1 VSAHEGYRFGDFELD
16 VSAYQLRRRGRRVPI
31 ERLPMTLLITLVRQ
45 RGRLI
50 PRDELIEALWGS
62 EVFVEVDTGLH
73 AAVRKVRIALRD
85 SAEAPRF
92 VETVPGR
99 GYRFIAHTE
108 EGLPELMGAQ
118 APPPAARPDPP
129 PPEPVPA
136 PAEES
141 PIRASSPLPDS
152 RPPRTHTTP
161 LGIVTMTILGLACVA
176 AVLALVRPSDSTVRL
191 GVLPFENFTAQAA
204 LDVLA
209 EGLALE
215 TASTL
220 GRVGPGMQVV
230 GHTSMQSYRASG
242 KTLREIGRELN
253 TAYLIEGALRA
264 EGEIVRV
271 TVTLIDTKDE
281 TQVWSQTY
289 DRELTSLLRM
299 QREVADTVAQQVR
312 RTLSRH
318 AAGELT
324 ASTGSPAAYDAFLT
338 GLALSA
344 RRTVDANR
352 QSKESFERAVQADPG
367 LTQAWARL
375 VFIDTASLL
384 NADADPAVVAIE
396 TQEYLR
402 RVHEG
407 GGNHLDVRFAAA
419 YRDWLVTWDWPR
431 AEAGLR
437 EVVRQDPSHIDATR
451 ILGHLLSQQG
461 RHREADEAMARAR
474 ALDPLD
480 PLSHALSAQVSFQA
494 RRFET
499 ALEHADRAIALAPG
513 LWIGHMQRAQ
523 ALEALGR
530 HHEAGETLER
540 TELLS
545 GRNSK
550 AVALRAYVMARNG
563 QHDAARAV
571 LEGLLALRQTRY
583 VPPFTI
589 AQVYLGLGEVEQV
602 RAWLERAEQQ
612 RDAHLMYLAVDA
624 KWDAVRGDPRV
635 SAVLQRSGLLA
646 GG

>member
-1 VSAHEGYRFGDFELD
+1 MSAHEGYRFGDFELD
-16 VSAYQLRRRGRRVPI
+16 VSAYQLRRRGRRVPL
-31 ERLPMTLLITLVRQ
+31 ERLPMTLLVTLVRQ
-45 RGRLI
+45 RDRLV
-50 PRDELIEALWGS
+50 PRDELIKALWGS
-62 EVFVEVDTGLH
+62 EVFVEVDSGLH

-99 GYRFIAHTE
+99 GYRFIARTE
-108 EGLPELMGAQ
+108 EGLAVPMGTQ
-118 APPPAARPDPP
+118 AATPMAPAEPP
-129 PPEPVPA
+129 PPPPQ
-136 PAEES
+136 
-141 PIRASSPLPDS
+141 
-152 RPPRTHTTP
+152 PRTRP
-161 LGIVTMTILGLACVA
+161 LGIVTMAVLGLVCVA

-191 GVLPFENFTAQAA
+191 GVLPFENFTAQAP
-204 LDVLA
+204 LNVLA

-264 EGEIVRV
+264 EGDIVRV
-271 TVTLIDTKDE
+271 TVTLIDTMDE

-312 RTLSRH
+312 RTLSLD
-318 AAGELT
+318 AARVVT
-324 ASTGSPAAYDAFLT
+324 ASTGSPAAYEAFLT

-367 LTQAWARL
+367 FAQAWARL

-384 NADADPAVVAIE
+384 NADGEPAVVAVE

-402 RVHEG
+402 QAQAG
-407 GGNHLDVRFAAA
+407 GSHHLDVRFAAA
-419 YRDWLVTWDWPR
+419 YRDWLVIWDWPR

-461 RHREADEAMARAR
+461 RHREANEAMTRAR

-499 ALEHADRAIALAPG
+499 TLEHADRAIALAPG

-530 HHEAGETLER
+530 HREAGETLER

-550 AVALRAYVMARNG
+550 AVALRGYVMARTG
-563 QHDAARAV
+563 QRDAARAV

-589 AQVYLGLGEVEQV
+589 AQVYLGLGEVEHV
-602 RAWLERAEQQ
+602 RAWLERAEQE
-612 RDAHLMYLAVDA
+612 RDAHLMYVAVDV